1 MDNKN
6 LELLI
11 DNILYV
17 LPLINKKLMKP
28 IVNLLKEEIPP
39 YHFQVLQILLEQGT
53 STVSE
58 IANILCVSRPNMT
71 PLIDKL
77 IKDGLVSRS
86 SDAKDRRIINISI
99 TEEGRKLGLENVQLF
114 KNKLRS
120 KISLLPEE
128 DIKCFLESL
137 ENVKNII
144 NKLESQ

>member
-1 MDNKN
+1 
-6 LELLI
+6 
-11 DNILYV
+11 
-17 LPLINKKLMKP
+17 MKP
-28 IVNLLKEEIPP
+28 IINLLKEEIPP

-77 IKDGLVSRS
+77 INDGLVCRS
-86 SDAKDRRIINISI
+86 SDVKDRRIINISI
-99 TEEGRKLGLENVQLF
+99 TEEGRKVGLENVELF

-120 KISLLPEE
+120 KIALLPQE
-128 DIKCFLESL
+128 DIECFLKSL

-144 NKLESQ
+144 NKLEAQ